1 MQKTDLL
8 IRNAT
13 IVTMNEAREILY
25 DSAIAITGDKF
36 TEIGATKDLEA
47 KYNAAKI
54 IDAKGKFVFP
64 GLINTH
70 SHLFQVLLK
79 GLGRDKVLFDW
90 LDSSVRRAIWQID
103 EECVYYA
110 ALVGCI
116 ENIRSGSTTVLDYM
130 YCHGKPGLD
139 DMVIKAFEDIGIRG
153 ILGRAFT
160 NTSTLPA
167 DCPCE
172 LNENEE
178 MFFAEVERL
187 AGIYQDHPKISIAI
201 APGIIWDVSEEGFK
215 TIRSLADKHGLLIT
229 MHTVETEDDDE
240 YCLANRGMR
249 TIPYLE
255 KIGLLGPDY
264 ISVHSVHMQ
273 PEDIA
278 IYKKLDVKVSH
289 NPVSNMIL
297 ASGVAPVPE
306 FLRQGITVSLATDGA
321 ASNDTQDMME
331 VLKMTALMHKL
342 HTRDAAVVS
351 ANQVVEMATLGG
363 AKTIGREEELGSIA
377 PGKKADLFIYNPI
390 TAKSIPVADPISTLI
405 YSSGQS
411 NVETTIIGGEVVLEE
426 GRILKVDEREVLH
439 KLQEV
444 AASLRERT
452 KLGNTQWGQKIFIGS
467 LR

>member
-1 MQKTDLL
+1 MQNVDIL
-8 IRNAT
+8 IKNAL
-13 IVTMNEAREILY
+13 IVTMNESRQILE
-25 DSAIAITGDKF
+25 DGAIAISGDKF
-36 TEIGATKDLEA
+36 EEVGPTAALIA
-47 KYNAAKI
+47 KYKADKV

-79 GLGRDKVLFDW
+79 GLGRDKVLLDW

-103 EECVYYA
+103 KECVYYA

-116 ENIRSGSTTVLDYM
+116 ENIRSGATTVLDNM

-139 DMVIKAFEDIGIRG
+139 DMVTKAFEDIGIRG

-160 NTSTLPA
+160 DTSTLPA

-172 LNENEE
+172 LNETEE
-178 MFFAEVERL
+178 MFLAEVERL
-187 AGIYQDHPKISIAI
+187 AVQYKDHPKISIAI

-215 TIRSLADKHGLLIT
+215 KIRALADKHNLLIT

-255 KIGLLGPDY
+255 KVGLLGPDY
-264 ISVHSVHMQ
+264 ISVHSVHMR

-278 IYKKLDVKVSH
+278 IFKKYDVKVSH

-306 FLRQGITVSLATDGA
+306 FLEQGITVSLATDGA

-331 VLKMTALMHKL
+331 VLKTTALMHKL

-351 ANQVVEMATLGG
+351 ADQVVEMATLGG
-363 AKTIGREEELGSIA
+363 AKTIGQEQNLGSIA
-377 PGKKADLFIYNPI
+377 AGKKADLFIYNPL
-390 TAKSIPVADPISTLI
+390 TSKSIPVADPISTLV
-405 YSSGQS
+405 YSSGQT
-411 NVETTIIGGEVVLEE
+411 NVETTI
-426 GRILKVDEREVLH
+426 DYF
-439 KLQEV
+439 
-444 AASLRERT
+444 S
-452 KLGNTQWGQKIFIGS
+452 
-467 LR
+467 